1 MDRQYYDNNEI
12 EIDLIDL
19 CREFLK
25 NIKWIAL
32 AAVIGLVLGVGF
44 TALRKTPT
52 SKSIEEKREELLEN
66 LSDKERQDIEALY
79 HSYTALQNSIESSR
93 KQLSVYEAETPDIT
107 EFDDQVL
114 KENVYIY
121 DSDVFGMPDLI
132 NFILTADDFKQI
144 SEIMYGSTDFAEN
157 AFRRVSLKAAND
169 SRNFWNG
176 TADVTDGLEPSTIFV
191 TSVYADNRETADQVL
206 DYVEERIRAKQ
217 AQYADK
223 EASFT
228 FEKLDEHYIEQTAEI
243 LSKLNTNS
251 DTLTRN
257 IYNFETQLNGLNNNY
272 ISKLTGDSK
281 TYYQIISGTYEEAA
295 AYGKNY
301 KKFGLLGL
309 LLGLF
314 AALGWIC
321 VKYVLSNTVKT
332 ASELRWLMKG
342 DMPYDLSVKGK
353 KAPDSNAV
361 TLIAEDILIREKR
374 DDVKKLYVIT
384 EGKAGEDA
392 RLKEVLAQL
401 SAGKPVKS
409 GNPLVSSEELR
420 ELSESDS
427 AVIALNLKQTKRDD
441 IAKLEQYCR
450 NYNVKILGVIA
461 L

>member
-25 NIKWIAL
+25 NIKWIII
-32 AAVIGLVLGVGF
+32 AAVIGLVLGLGF
-44 TALRKTPT
+44 TAMKKTPT
-52 SKSIEEKREELLEN
+52 PLSIEEKRESVLKS
-66 LSDKERQDIEALY
+66 LSETERQYVEGLY
-79 HSYTALQNSIESSR
+79 NSISALSSSVNSYQ
-93 KQLSVYEAETPDIT
+93 KQLALLNAEDEELEDHIYEQRVY
-107 EFDDQVL
+107 L
-114 KENVYIY
+114 Y
-121 DSDVFGMPDLI
+121 DSDVFGMPDLL
-132 NFILTADDFKQI
+132 NVYFLTNDDYVEI
-144 SEIMYGSTDFAEN
+144 SKIMYGN
-157 AFRRVSLKAAND
+157 ADNLEKVYRRVSIWSAGD
-169 SRNFWNG
+169 GRNFWEG
-176 TADVTDGLEPSTIFV
+176 TADVTSDLEPTTIFH
-191 TSVYADNRETADQVL
+191 TRCFAEDQETARKVL
-206 DYVEERIRAKQ
+206 DYIESLIRQKQ
-217 AQYADK
+217 KQYADK
-223 EASFT
+223 DAAFT
-228 FEKLDEHYIEQTAEI
+228 FEKLDEFYSEQGDLVI
-243 LSKLNTNS
+243 SNLNSRT
-251 DTLTRN
+251 DALAKD
-257 IYNFETQLNGLNNNY
+257 IYNAEYQMNVLNSNY
-272 ISKLTGDSK
+272 VSKLTGDSK
-281 TYYQIISGTYEEAA
+281 TYYEILSGTYEEAA
-295 AYGKNY
+295 ASGKNY